1 MDLIRFGTDGWRA
14 PYGSGYSEENVA
26 RVTDA
31 AARILA
37 ESDAG
42 ATMYIG
48 YDTRCNARR
57 YAEVAAGVVAARGLR
72 AVLSDSYCPTPA
84 LGWTV
89 AQDPDAVGGLML
101 TGSHAEAGYGGIK
114 VRMADGGAAPKDV
127 TDAIER
133 AVAPDAPFEAGCF
146 ETLDIMTPYLERL
159 KALVDGEAIRNG
171 RLKIV
176 CDPMHGTSCGY
187 LVRLLRELGVE
198 AAEIHNGCGPD
209 FEGLTPEPVEPY
221 TAACQRMVVQSEAH
235 AGLLNDGDSDRIG
248 AVDENGNVVSPHK
261 IIALILGAL
270 VNLKGQSGRVVI
282 TTSGSSLVRR
292 EASLLGCPLTE
303 TPIGFKWIYGE
314 MLKGDVL
321 LGGEE
326 SGGIGIPGHLLERDG
341 LYIALLLCE
350 LMAQTRKTLG
360 QLVLSLEDHVGH
372 MEYGRR
378 DLRIDSVSLQMFQN
392 VLPGLNPQ
400 VISGMRPVEVS
411 HKDGL
416 RLRFADESWLLVRP
430 SGTEPVVRVYAEG
443 PTMASLESLL
453 NDGCALVLGDVR

>member
-1 MDLIRFGTDGWRA
+1 MDSIRFGTDGWRA

-248 AVDENGNVVSPHK
+248 AVDENGNVVSP
-261 IIALILGAL
+261 
-270 VNLKGQSGRVVI
+270 
-282 TTSGSSLVRR
+282 
-292 EASLLGCPLTE
+292 
-303 TPIGFKWIYGE
+303 
-314 MLKGDVL
+314 
-321 LGGEE
+321 
-326 SGGIGIPGHLLERDG
+326 
-341 LYIALLLCE
+341 
-350 LMAQTRKTLG
+350 TR
-360 QLVLSLEDHVGH
+360 S
-372 MEYGRR
+372 
-378 DLRIDSVSLQMFQN
+378 
-392 VLPGLNPQ
+392 
-400 VISGMRPVEVS
+400 
-411 HKDGL
+411 
-416 RLRFADESWLLVRP
+416 
-430 SGTEPVVRVYAEG
+430 
-443 PTMASLESLL
+443 
-453 NDGCALVLGDVR
+453 

>member
-1 MDLIRFGTDGWRA
+1 M
-14 PYGSGYSEENVA
+14 
-26 RVTDA
+26 
-31 AARILA
+31 
-37 ESDAG
+37 
-42 ATMYIG
+42 
-48 YDTRCNARR
+48 
-57 YAEVAAGVVAARGLR
+57 
-72 AVLSDSYCPTPA
+72 
-84 LGWTV
+84 
-89 AQDPDAVGGLML
+89 
-101 TGSHAEAGYGGIK
+101 
-114 VRMADGGAAPKDV
+114 
-127 TDAIER
+127 
-133 AVAPDAPFEAGCF
+133 
-146 ETLDIMTPYLERL
+146 
-159 KALVDGEAIRNG
+159 
-171 RLKIV
+171 
-176 CDPMHGTSCGY
+176 
-187 LVRLLRELGVE
+187 E